1 MKIRATETA
10 ITGTPPEADR
20 HLGAPV
26 PTEAMT
32 GVTERMYRIVET
44 GDSKSARIEEIGA
57 HGSIQGLSESTG
69 ETRETHLPL
78 KITQTVP
85 HSRTLS

>member
-1 MKIRATETA
+1 MKICATETA

-20 HLGAPV
+20 HLGAAV
-26 PTEAMT
+26 LTEAMT
-32 GVTERMYRIVET
+32 GVTGRMCRIVET
-44 GDSKSARIEEIGA
+44 GDSKSARIEIGA